1 MLKTIFALLLLPVS
15 IPLFSQK
22 YTTAAGIRLGG
33 GIGITVQQALW
44 SHYTA
49 EVQWQKGFTNNL
61 TLFTAL
67 IEQHHGILSKGTNFY
82 LGIGTHVGSY
92 STVGKVNGS
101 ANVFGIS
108 GIGGME
114 FKFGRTILSADI
126 KPVINL
132 SGGNSVLETQTGI
145 SLRYVFIKAPKK
157 EHKWMFWKRKKN
169 KKGDK
174 EN

>member
-15 IPLFSQK
+15 VPLFSQK
-22 YTTAAGIRLGG
+22 YTSAAGLRLGG

-49 EVQWQKGFTNNL
+49 EVQWQKGFTNSR
-61 TLFTAL
+61 TTFTAL
-67 IEQHHGILSKGTNFY
+67 FEQHHGILSKGTNFY
-82 LGIGTHVGSY
+82 LGIGPHVGSY

-101 ANVFGIS
+101 ATVFGIS

-145 SLRYVFIKAPKK
+145 SLRYVFINAPKTA
-157 EHKWMFWKRKKN
+157 HKWMFWKRKKN
-169 KKGDK
+169 NKWDKKD
-174 EN
+174 

>member
-126 KPVINL
+126 KPVLNL

-157 EHKWMFWKRKKN
+157 EHHWMFWKRKKYKN
-169 KKGDK
+169 RDK
-174 EN
+174 ED